1 MLISL
6 LTHKMPYST
15 WVVLLKHMPTR
26 PEECKS
32 LIICVGIR
40 SIMRASS
47 IVIVGLLIL
56 LAGIFLSNILVRED
70 HRIFAQLGI
79 PSDSILLNNT
89 NMTTQIAPTITAN
102 TTVTPAP
109 EVNETLI
116 GRSTPTTSN
125 TTLLTDNKTGETKPL
140 GGIK

>member
-1 MLISL
+1 
-6 LTHKMPYST
+6 
-15 WVVLLKHMPTR
+15 
-26 PEECKS
+26 
-32 LIICVGIR
+32 
-40 SIMRASS
+40 MRASS
-47 IVIVGLLIL
+47 IVIVGLLML
-56 LAGIFLSNILVRED
+56 LAGIFLSYVLED

-89 NMTTQIAPTITAN
+89 NMTAQVAPTITEN
-102 TTVTPAP
+102 TTISPSP

-125 TTLLTDNKTGETKPL
+125 TTLLTDNKTGEAEHL

>member
-1 MLISL
+1 
-6 LTHKMPYST
+6 
-15 WVVLLKHMPTR
+15 MPTR
-26 PEECKS
+26 PKECKS
-32 LIICVGIR
+32 LIICLGTN

-47 IVIVGLLIL
+47 IVIVGLVML
-56 LAGIFLSNILVRED
+56 LAGIFLSYILVRED

-79 PSDSILLNNT
+79 ASDSILLNNT
-89 NMTTQIAPTITAN
+89 NMTTQIAPTITEN

-125 TTLLTDNKTGETKPL
+125 TTLLTDNKTGEAEPL